1 VRGRSTPPRP
11 FVPRTD
17 TIGPLGEVWVVVGTS
32 TGFTGERA
40 PCGKR
45 VDGHRYHEED
55 GSGMVCNDVVYT
67 CGCRETVREF
77 HDGSCRTRIVR
88 HVGRMLLNQLSAEHA
103 E

>member
-1 VRGRSTPPRP
+1 
-11 FVPRTD
+11 VPRTD

-67 CGCRETVREF
+67 CGCRETR
-77 HDGSCRTRIVR
+77 
-88 HVGRMLLNQLSAEHA
+88 A
-103 E
+103 